1 MTTQI
6 MDTKEAIVANAS
18 YHSRLLNT
26 ISSLEYV
33 PAARKHQAEYVK
45 DLEGQLAAGKKRVAA
60 LAEKTKKERKEHE
73 DLRDSTARR
82 LAAKLTGRREKWE
95 EKESKEERE
104 YVEALERE
112 INERESQSSIEMLRE
127 EGKNVM
133 IDLTEKETLYESA
146 KAELQVLY
154 SRIFDGPTQDFPE
167 DDRLEYDL
175 DAALKRYSELQAR
188 LNAESRAAEL
198 LARAARCMQ
207 SCSDNVQEALG
218 YSRYDMWGGGSMAD
232 MMERNALSNAR
243 GNAAQAEMFVEQAK
257 SFSPAIRPI
266 RRVHI
271 AEGSLLGDVL
281 FDNIFTDIAFHTKIK
296 ESAAEVLQA
305 NKRLR
310 EEREAARRRADAVG
324 YEVSEAARLLDTRR
338 KELDHF
344 RRATFES
351 FVAQNP
357 PPPDYDNIVAKPSNQ
372 PSGAPPAFPV
382 PNVAPSAEGD
392 AEMSTVP
399 LTASPQPQAATS
411 STAGIGMLGVQM
423 PEPEHQAQSQK
434 PGLGWGSRNPFA
446 AAIAEQTRKL
456 SVD

>member
-1 MTTQI
+1 
-6 MDTKEAIVANAS
+6 MDTTEAIVANAT

-33 PAARKHQAEYVK
+33 PAARKHQAEYIK

-112 INERESQSSIEMLRE
+112 FNERESQSSIEKLRE
-127 EGKNVM
+127 EGKTVM

-154 SRIFDGPTQDFPE
+154 SRIFDGPTQEFPE

-198 LARAARCMQ
+198 LARAARCME
-207 SCSDNVQEALG
+207 SCSGYVQEALG
-218 YSRYDMWGGGSMAD
+218 FSRYDIWGGGSMAD
-232 MMERNALSNAR
+232 VMERNALSSAR
-243 GNAAQAEMFVEQAK
+243 GSAAQAEMFVEQAR
-257 SFSPAIRPI
+257 SFSPAIRSI

-281 FDNIFTDIAFHTKIK
+281 FDNIFSDMAFHTKIK

-305 NKRLR
+305 NKRVRGSYQLFQ
-310 EEREAARRRADAVG
+310 
-324 YEVSEAARLLDTRR
+324 L
-338 KELDHF
+338 
-344 RRATFES
+344 
-351 FVAQNP
+351 
-357 PPPDYDNIVAKPSNQ
+357 Q
-372 PSGAPPAFPV
+372 PF
-382 PNVAPSAEGD
+382 
-392 AEMSTVP
+392 
-399 LTASPQPQAATS
+399 
-411 STAGIGMLGVQM
+411 
-423 PEPEHQAQSQK
+423 
-434 PGLGWGSRNPFA
+434 
-446 AAIAEQTRKL
+446 
-456 SVD
+456 